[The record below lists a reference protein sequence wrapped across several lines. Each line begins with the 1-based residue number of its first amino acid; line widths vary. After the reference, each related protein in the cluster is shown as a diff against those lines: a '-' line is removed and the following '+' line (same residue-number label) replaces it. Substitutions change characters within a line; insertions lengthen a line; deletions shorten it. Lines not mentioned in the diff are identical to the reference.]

1 MAVATSSAAKLATN
15 DFVRDKLT
23 AITHGHLT
31 IAGKHSPFNQNAICK
46 TDNKPVD
53 GLCGRSKSA
62 LCSPGEMAAGG
73 IAGLANAILS
83 SPLELLKL
91 RLQVF
96 K

>member
-31 IAGKHSPFNQNAICK
+31 IAGIWNFTCHIICHK
-46 TDNKPVD
+46 
-53 GLCGRSKSA
+53 GLIGA
-62 LCSPGEMAAGG
+62 LPGEMVAGG
-73 IAGLANAILS
+73 VAGVANAILS

-91 RLQVF
+91 RLQVVQII
-96 K
+96 